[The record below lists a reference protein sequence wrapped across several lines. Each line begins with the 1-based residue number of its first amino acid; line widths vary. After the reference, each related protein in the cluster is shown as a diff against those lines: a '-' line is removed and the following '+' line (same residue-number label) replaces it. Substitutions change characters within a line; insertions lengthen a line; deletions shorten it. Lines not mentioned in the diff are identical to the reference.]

1 MITSYRIH
9 PDAAVAW
16 NPQGEPR
23 RQRTADVPSVAGVWQ
38 VRFTAGALTTNVAWS
53 VTDDDTGQVY
63 EATSTGSATE
73 ATMLDNALA
82 ALQNSEIGRKLFT
95 LTEDGVDD
103 VVFTARHKNRAYT
116 IVATG
121 GPSAT
126 EPVTTEVTAPSG
138 PPRLSYGFM
147 ARGSGARECA
157 AISATTALG
166 DLIGV
171 LHRNE
176 ARALRQLPDVDDAV
190 QSVTLSLNREYD
202 SLPIPYESGSAP
214 TAGGSVF
221 LRRALTSGAGT
232 VGYIRGAVAG
242 SAQVSTV
249 TPIVNLPLYGF
260 EYGYAGLHYS
270 VVFQPTDATT
280 TVALACDGLVAQGV
294 LTQPTGVAITD
305 TTTEV
310 TITTSAG
317 TALDY
322 LRPIVTALDAATAA
336 GTVSLGAS
344 DIDTID
350 ISSVVEVVE
359 VLSGLG
365 LALCHV
371 KL

>member
-1 MITSYRIH
+1 MITSHSVH
-9 PDAAVAW
+9 PAAAVAW

-38 VRFTAGALTTNVAWS
+38 VRFTAGNETTNVSWS
-53 VTDDDTGQVY
+53 VTDIETGQVY
-63 EATSTGSATE
+63 IVTSTGSATE

-82 ALQNSEIGRKLFT
+82 ALQASEIGRKLFT
-95 LTEDGVDD
+95 ITEDGVDD
-103 VVFTARHKNRAYT
+103 VVFTARHKNRDYD

-126 EPVTTEVTAPSG
+126 APATSELTAPSG

-157 AISATTALG
+157 AIGASTALA

-190 QSVTLSLNREYD
+190 QAVTISLNREYD

-214 TAGGSVF
+214 SAGGSVF

-232 VGYIRGAVAG
+232 VGWIRGSAAG
-242 SAQVSTV
+242 TGATYTA
-249 TPIVNLPLYGF
+249 TPAAANLLAYGF
-260 EYGYAGLHYS
+260 EFGFRGRHYS
-270 VVFQPTDATT
+270 AAVEGDGSTTVAQAVTALVAQLGSISGLTITDSTT
-280 TVALACDGLVAQGV
+280 TVTIACDGAEDLDYIRETHRSGDSGAA
-294 LTQPTGVAITD
+294 T
-305 TTTEV
+305 V
-310 TITTSAG
+310 TIANT
-317 TALDY
+317 
-322 LRPIVTALDAATAA
+322 VAA
-336 GTVSLGAS
+336 

-350 ISSVVEVVE
+350 VSSIVEVVE

-371 KL
+371 NL

>member
-1 MITSYRIH
+1 MITSYAVH
-9 PDAAVAW
+9 PAAAVAW
-16 NPQGEPR
+16 NPQGEPK

-38 VRFTAGALTTNVAWS
+38 VRFTAGALTTDVSWS
-53 VTDDDTGQVY
+53 VTDDETGQVY
-63 EATSTGSATE
+63 TVTSTGSATE

-82 ALQNSEIGRKLFT
+82 ALQASEIGRKLFT

-126 EPVTTEVTAPSG
+126 APATSELTAPSG

-157 AISATTALG
+157 AISATTALS

-176 ARALRQLPDVDDAV
+176 ARALRQLPDVADAV
-190 QSVTLSLNREYD
+190 EAPTISLNREYD

-242 SAQVSTV
+242 SAQVSTY
-249 TPIVNLPLYGF
+249 TPVADMLAYGF
-260 EYGYAGLHYS
+260 AYGYGGADYIVQFH
-270 VVFQPTDATT
+270 PTDGTT
-280 TVALACDGLVAQGV
+280 TVALACDGLVADGIIN
-294 LTQPTGVAITD
+294 QPTGVEITD
-305 TTTEV
+305 STTAV
-310 TITTSAG
+310 TITTAAG

-322 LRPIVTALDAATAA
+322 LRPFGATLDAATAA
-336 GTVSLGAS
+336 GAVSVGAS

-350 ISSVVEVVE
+350 VSSIVEVVE

-371 KL
+371 EF